1 MICRWQRAMLTQA
14 QLGFC
19 TNSTAAY
26 CFYEILPAY
35 YEPEIRLAI
44 CYITRVLEF
53 MAIYVTSNYLKEY
66 NVNLNRQA
74 VYRQI
79 LI

>member
-1 MICRWQRAMLTQA
+1 MLTQA

-44 CYITRVLEF
+44 MLHNTGAGIYGYIRDVKLPQRV
-53 MAIYVTSNYLKEY
+53 
-66 NVNLNRQA
+66 
-74 VYRQI
+74 
-79 LI
+79 